1 MGVCQGDEDVK
12 INFHNTIFSLTLL
25 EGNNDC
31 NQEA

>member
-1 MGVCQGDEDVK
+1 MGVCQGDEVK